1 MEDGLSRTLGILALT
16 ALIGC
21 TKTTP
26 PPVAA
31 DPETAPVVEMT
42 LPEIP
47 FEQYKLDNGLTVI
60 LAPDH
65 STPIVY
71 TNVWYHVGSRDEVEG
86 LTGFAHLFEHL
97 MFQGSANAP
106 GEYFT
111 PLQEVGASVNGT
123 TSFDRTNYYEEVPAQ
138 YLPLALFMEAD
149 RMGHLLDVLDQD
161 KLDNQREVV
170 RNERR
175 QRYENPPYGE
185 AYKTLYESTFPAD
198 HPYAHMPIGS
208 HADLEAADLDAVKDF
223 FRTWYVPNNA
233 SLVVAGDFDT
243 DTAKRLIQ
251 EQFGAIPSGA
261 QPTRRTAE
269 PYAIPEAREI
279 RQYDEVPERKVWL
292 AYASPG
298 FYEPGDAELD
308 LFASVISGG
317 KDSRLYTA
325 LVKEQQVA
333 KDIMAYQSS
342 LELGSMFVISGTAAA
357 GHTTDELVAAV
368 DAVLADAMGANPPTA
383 DEIDAAKANFESGF
397 YSGLQTIS
405 GKGDALQR
413 YYMYT
418 GDPGFIGEDLTRYL
432 DATPAD
438 VQSTAARIFQQPRVA
453 LHILPNSDNTDSEG
467 GAE

>member
-1 MEDGLSRTLGILALT
+1 MSRTLCLMALT

-21 TKTTP
+21 PKPTVPTEP
-26 PPVAA
+26 AA
-31 DPETAPVVEMT
+31 PLEVVEPEMT

-47 FEQYKLDNGLTVI
+47 FEQYTLDNGLTVI

-71 TNVWYHVGSRDEVEG
+71 TNVWYHVGSRDEEPG

-111 PLQEVGASVNGT
+111 PLQEVGATINGT

-138 YLPLALFMEAD
+138 HLPLALFMESD
-149 RMGHLLDVLDQD
+149 RMGHLLEVLDQD

-185 AYKTLYESTFPAD
+185 AYKKLYEMAFPEG

-208 HADLEAADLDAVKDF
+208 HADLEAANLDTVKDF
-223 FRTWYVPNNA
+223 FRKWYVPNNA
-233 SLVVAGDFDT
+233 SLVIAGDFDT
-243 DTAKRLIQ
+243 ETAKALVDQ
-251 EQFGAIPSGA
+251 YFGPIPRGEA
-261 QPTRRTAE
+261 PVRRTAE
-269 PYAIPEAREI
+269 PFTIAENMEV
-279 RQYDEVPERKVWL
+279 RQYDDVPERKVWL
-292 AYASPG
+292 AYSTPG
-298 FYEPGDAELD
+298 FYQDGDAELD
-308 LFASVISGG
+308 LLSSVLSGG

-333 KDIMAYQSS
+333 KDIAAYQSS
-342 LELGSMFVISGTAAA
+342 LGLGSLFVIQGTAA
-357 GHTTDELVAAV
+357 GDHTTDELVAAV
-368 DAVLADAMGANPPTA
+368 DAVLADVMGENPPTV
-383 DEIDAAKANFESGF
+383 DELDGARANFEAGF

-405 GKGDALQR
+405 GKGDTINR
-413 YYMYT
+413 YFMYS
-418 GDPGFIGEDLTRYL
+418 GDPGYMGADLTRYFEA
-432 DATPAD
+432 DAAD
-438 VQSTAARIFQQPRVA
+438 VLASGQQFLMAPRVA
-453 LHILPNSDNTDSEG
+453 LHIMPTADNVDEEG
-467 GAE
+467 GAQ